1 MRALLL
7 LVATVATVAAA
18 LGIGVRA
25 LETAHVAVDEE
36 QYVLTAISLAED
48 GDLDITDELAAQRWR
63 AFADV
68 PPHIET
74 SVLVDGTQISP
85 HDPLLPLLLA
95 GPVALGGWVGAK
107 IALSLL
113 AGAVAT
119 LTLWLAVRRFGVRA
133 RTAATGVGIASASM
147 PLAVYGQQIYPEL
160 PAALLTLLGVAAL
173 TGPPC
178 GASAEGASAPRR
190 RELVLLGVV
199 VTALPWLSVKY
210 GLVAAALAAVG
221 AVRWWR
227 AGRRREVT
235 VSAGLLAAMGG
246 GYLAVHQVVWGGWTS
261 YASGDHF
268 AQTGEFAVIGVD
280 PSAAERALRLVGVLL
295 DREFGLIPWQPAWL
309 LVIPAVAAMLTAR
322 SASGARIDT
331 ARAGRA
337 ALLWPLA
344 AGWFV
349 ATFVA
354 LTMHGYWSPGRQLVV
369 VLPLALIVTLRWLD
383 GAGSAIRTTA
393 LGLGLAGVVGYGVV
407 LVQGWLRQTTW
418 VVHFVD
424 ADAPAYRLLRPV
436 LTDWRGEYR
445 PAHLAGLAVVVA
457 LAELG
462 RRYPPDGDAA
472 VPRLQDGGQQRRHR
486 AVEHPTEAVGR
497 RRTAVAVP
505 GGEELGQVGGHRP
518 VGQAHDRE
526 CAGERHGDQH
536 WIAGVEQR
544 EHHQRPP
551 HPGCAP
557 AEHHRPTAEPV

>member
-7 LVATVATVAAA
+7 LVAAVAAVAAA

-48 GDLDITDELAAQRWR
+48 GDLDITDELVGQRWR

-68 PPHIET
+68 APQIET
-74 SVLVDGTQISP
+74 SVLADGTQISP

-113 AGAVAT
+113 AGAVAA

-133 RTAATGVGIASASM
+133 RTAAIGVGIASASM

-160 PAALLTLLGVAAL
+160 PAALLTLLGVTAL
-173 TGPPC
+173 TGP
-178 GASAEGASAPRR
+178 APRN

-199 VTALPWLSVKY
+199 VTALPWLSIKY
-210 GLVAAALAAVG
+210 GLVAAVLSAVG
-221 AVRWWR
+221 AMRWRR
-227 AGRRREVT
+227 AGRRREV
-235 VSAGLLAAMGG
+235 VVAGTALAMLGAV
-246 GYLAVHQVVWGGWTS
+246 YLAVHKVVWGGWTS

-268 AQTGEFAVIGVD
+268 AQTGEFAVVGID
-280 PSAAERALRLVGVLL
+280 PNVAERALRLVGLLL
-295 DREFGLIPWQPAWL
+295 DREFGLVPWQPAWL
-309 LVIPAVAAMLTAR
+309 LLVPAAAAMLTAR

-331 ARAGRA
+331 TRRISEARITTALSTGGAHIDTTPVARA

-354 LTMHGYWSPGRQLVV
+354 LTMHGYWSPGRQVV
-369 VLPLALIVTLRWLD
+369 VVAPLAVLVTLRWLD
-383 GAGSAIRTTA
+383 GVGSAMRTTA
-393 LGLGLAGVVGYGVV
+393 LGMGLAGVVGYGVV

-424 ADAPAYRLLRPV
+424 ADAPVYRLLRPV
-436 LTDWRGEYR
+436 LTDWRGAYR
-445 PAHLAGLAVVVA
+445 PAHLAGLAVVVV

-462 RRYPPDGDAA
+462 RRS
-472 VPRLQDGGQQRRHR
+472 
-486 AVEHPTEAVGR
+486 AVGR
-497 RRTAVAVP
+497 ISAGRARRDPDPDPDPGSHRGRARTA
-505 GGEELGQVGGHRP
+505 G
-518 VGQAHDRE
+518 
-526 CAGERHGDQH
+526 
-536 WIAGVEQR
+536 
-544 EHHQRPP
+544 
-551 HPGCAP
+551 
-557 AEHHRPTAEPV
+557 

>member
-48 GDLDITDELAAQRWR
+48 GDLDIADELAAQRWR
-63 AFADV
+63 SFADV
-68 PPHIET
+68 APQVET
-74 SVLVDGTQISP
+74 SVLADGTQISP

-95 GPVALGGWVGAK
+95 GPIALGGWVGAK

-113 AGAVAT
+113 AGVVAA
-119 LTLWLAVRRFGVRA
+119 LTGWLAVRRFGVRA
-133 RTAATGVGIASASM
+133 QTAAIGVGIASASM

-173 TGPPC
+173 TGSIR
-178 GASAEGASAPRR
+178 G
-190 RELVLLGVV
+190 RELVLLGAV
-199 VTALPWLSVKY
+199 VTALPWLSIKY
-210 GLVAAALAAVG
+210 GLVAAALLAVG
-221 AVRWWR
+221 AMRWWR
-227 AGRRREVT
+227 AGRRREV
-235 VSAGLLAAMGG
+235 VMAGVTLTAMGAV
-246 GYLAVHQVVWGGWTS
+246 YLAVHKVVWGGWTS

-268 AQTGEFAVIGVD
+268 AQTGEFAVIGID
-280 PSAAERALRLVGVLL
+280 HSYLERGLRLVGLLL
-295 DREFGLIPWQPAWL
+295 DREFGLVPWQPAWL
-309 LVIPAVAAMLTAR
+309 LLVPAVAAMLTAR
-322 SASGARIDT
+322 SASGAGIDTSPGAGGARLDT

-369 VLPLALIVTLRWLD
+369 VAPLAVLVTLHWLD
-383 GAGSAIRTTA
+383 GVGSAMRATA

-424 ADAPAYRLLRPV
+424 ADAPVYRLLRPV

-445 PAHLAGLAVVVA
+445 PSHLAGLAVVVA

-462 RRYPPDGDAA
+462 RRSAWGRSRSTDLP
-472 VPRLQDGGQQRRHR
+472 LRH
-486 AVEHPTEAVGR
+486 AE
-497 RRTAVAVP
+497 AVP
-505 GGEELGQVGGHRP
+505 GEVRLSSPEPAQ
-518 VGQAHDRE
+518 
-526 CAGERHGDQH
+526 RH
-536 WIAGVEQR
+536 
-544 EHHQRPP
+544 P
-551 HPGCAP
+551 C
-557 AEHHRPTAEPV
+557 

>member
-48 GDLDITDELAAQRWR
+48 GDLDIADELVAQRWR

-68 PPHIET
+68 PPQIET
-74 SVLVDGTQISP
+74 SVLADGTQISP

-107 IALSLL
+107 VALSLL
-113 AGAVAT
+113 AGTVAA

-133 RTAATGVGIASASM
+133 RPAAIGVGIASASM

-160 PAALLTLLGVAAL
+160 PAALLTLLGVLAL
-173 TGPPC
+173 TG
-178 GASAEGASAPRR
+178 SIRD
-190 RELVLLGVV
+190 RELVLLGLV
-199 VTALPWLSVKY
+199 VTALPWLSIKY
-210 GLVAAALAAVG
+210 GLVAAALLAVG
-221 AVRWWR
+221 AMRWWR
-227 AGRRREVT
+227 AGRHREV
-235 VSAGLLAAMGG
+235 VVAGATLTAMGAV
-246 GYLAVHQVVWGGWTS
+246 YLAVHKVVWGGWTS

-268 AQTGEFAVIGVD
+268 AQTGEFAVIGID
-280 PSAAERALRLVGVLL
+280 HSYLERGLRLVGLLL
-295 DREFGLIPWQPAWL
+295 DREFGLVPWQPAWL
-309 LVIPAVAAMLTAR
+309 LVVPAVAATLAADR
-322 SASGARIDT
+322 ARIDPAWSAGEARNGT
-331 ARAGRA
+331 ARAGRT

-354 LTMHGYWSPGRQLVV
+354 LTMHGYWSPSRQLVV
-369 VLPLALIVTLRWLD
+369 VLPLAVLVTLHWLD
-383 GAGSAIRTTA
+383 GASSAIRTTA
-393 LGLGLAGVVGYGVV
+393 LGLGLAGFVGYGVV

-424 ADAPAYRLLRPV
+424 ADAPVYRLLHPV

-445 PAHLAGLAVVVA
+445 PAHFAGLAVVVV

-462 RRYPPDGDAA
+462 RRSVRGEAGPG
-472 VPRLQDGGQQRRHR
+472 VPTSPSSRRSG
-486 AVEHPTEAVGR
+486 AGR
-497 RRTAVAVP
+497 RQAQTSRRGRSTSTTGAVT
-505 GGEELGQVGGHRP
+505 
-518 VGQAHDRE
+518 
-526 CAGERHGDQH
+526 
-536 WIAGVEQR
+536 
-544 EHHQRPP
+544 PP
-551 HPGCAP
+551 
-557 AEHHRPTAEPV
+557 